1 MDQGKFSYG
10 LCRGTLE
17 RKQSFNRVE
26 RALGHD
32 AVVDIVQREKKSEQK
47 NRHWQKAF
55 TMPVFSGELRLSVL
69 TAMAII
75 RKR

>member
-26 RALGHD
+26 RDLGHD
-32 AVVDIVQREKKSEQK
+32 TVVDIVQREK
-47 NRHWQKAF
+47 R
-55 TMPVFSGELRLSVL
+55 VELTERDWKRLVK
-69 TAMAII
+69 
-75 RKR
+75 RKHNLEM

>member
-26 RALGHD
+26 RDLGHD
-32 AVVDIVQREKKSEQK
+32 TVVDIVQREK
-47 NRHWQKAF
+47 R
-55 TMPVFSGELRLSVL
+55 VELTERDWKRLVK
-69 TAMAII
+69 
-75 RKR
+75 RKHNLEIY

>member
-10 LCRGTLE
+10 LWRGTLE

-32 AVVDIVQREKKSEQK
+32 AVVDIVQREK
-47 NRHWQKAF
+47 R
-55 TMPVFSGELRLSVL
+55 VELTERDWKRLVK
-69 TAMAII
+69 
-75 RKR
+75 RKHNLEIY

>member
-26 RALGHD
+26 RDLGHD
-32 AVVDIVQREKKSEQK
+32 TVVDIVQREK
-47 NRHWQKAF
+47 R
-55 TMPVFSGELRLSVL
+55 VELTERGWKRLVK
-69 TAMAII
+69 
-75 RKR
+75 RKHNLEIY